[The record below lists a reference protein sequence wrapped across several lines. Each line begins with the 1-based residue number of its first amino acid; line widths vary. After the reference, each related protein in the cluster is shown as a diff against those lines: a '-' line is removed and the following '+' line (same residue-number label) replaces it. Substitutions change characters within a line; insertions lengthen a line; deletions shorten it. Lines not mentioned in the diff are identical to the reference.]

1 MYWDTIK
8 IKTYIKHKT
17 TIKMKERSETNIII
31 NALFSYYLLLLL
43 VITVS
48 VVLILAKI
56 AQSDKEINEVKQNT
70 SIIQQRYD
78 DAIYENELLWQYIE
92 NIDTF
97 KSLDDAVEY
106 RDNLIEQ
113 LQFIGE

>member
-1 MYWDTIK
+1 
-8 IKTYIKHKT
+8 
-17 TIKMKERSETNIII
+17 MKERSETTVIV

-43 VITVS
+43 AITVS

-56 AQSDKEINEVKQNT
+56 AQSDKEIAEIKQNT
-70 SIIQQRYD
+70 SIIQQRYN
-78 DAIYENELLWQYIE
+78 DAVYENELLWQYIE

-106 RDNLIEQ
+106 RDDLIEQ
-113 LQFIGE
+113 LQFIEE

>member
-1 MYWDTIK
+1 
-8 IKTYIKHKT
+8 
-17 TIKMKERSETNIII
+17 MKERSETNIII

-43 VITVS
+43 AITVS

-56 AQSDKEINEVKQNT
+56 AQSNKEIVELKQST

-106 RDNLIEQ
+106 RDDLIEQ

>member
-1 MYWDTIK
+1 
-8 IKTYIKHKT
+8 
-17 TIKMKERSETNIII
+17 MKEHSKTNIII

-43 VITVS
+43 AITVS
-48 VVLILAKI
+48 TVLILAKI
-56 AQSDKEINEVKQNT
+56 AQSNKGIVELKQST

-106 RDNLIEQ
+106 RDDLIEQ

>member
-1 MYWDTIK
+1 
-8 IKTYIKHKT
+8 
-17 TIKMKERSETNIII
+17 MKERSETNIII

-56 AQSDKEINEVKQNT
+56 AQSNKEIVEIKENT

>member
-1 MYWDTIK
+1 
-8 IKTYIKHKT
+8 
-17 TIKMKERSETNIII
+17 MKERNETNIII
-31 NALFSYYLLLLL
+31 NAIFSYYSLLLL

-48 VVLILAKI
+48 AVLILVKI
-56 AQSDKEINEVKQNT
+56 AQSDKKIVEIKQNT

-78 DAIYENELLWQYIE
+78 DAVYENELLWQYIE

-106 RDNLIEQ
+106 RDDLIEQ

>member
-1 MYWDTIK
+1 
-8 IKTYIKHKT
+8 
-17 TIKMKERSETNIII
+17 MKERNETNIII
-31 NALFSYYLLLLL
+31 NAIFSYYSLLLL

-48 VVLILAKI
+48 AVLILVKI
-56 AQSDKEINEVKQNT
+56 AQSDKKIVEIKQNT

-106 RDNLIEQ
+106 RDDLIEQ

>member
-1 MYWDTIK
+1 
-8 IKTYIKHKT
+8 
-17 TIKMKERSETNIII
+17 MKERSETNIII
-31 NALFSYYLLLLL
+31 NAIFSYYLLLLL
-43 VITVS
+43 AITVS

-56 AQSDKEINEVKQNT
+56 AQSSKEIVEIKQNT

-106 RDNLIEQ
+106 RDDLIEQ
-113 LQFIGE
+113 LQFIEE

>member
-1 MYWDTIK
+1 
-8 IKTYIKHKT
+8 
-17 TIKMKERSETNIII
+17 MKERSETTVIV
-31 NALFSYYLLLLL
+31 NAIFAYYLLLLL
-43 VITVS
+43 AITIS

-56 AQSDKEINEVKQNT
+56 GQSNKEIVELKQNT

-106 RDNLIEQ
+106 RDDLIEQ
-113 LQFIGE
+113 LQFIEE

>member
-1 MYWDTIK
+1 
-8 IKTYIKHKT
+8 
-17 TIKMKERSETNIII
+17 MKERSEITIIADSI
-31 NALFSYYLLLLL
+31 FTFYLLLLL
-43 VITVS
+43 AITVS
-48 VVLILAKI
+48 AVLIFAKI
-56 AQSDKEINEVKQNT
+56 AQSDKEIAEIKQNT

-106 RDNLIEQ
+106 RDDLIEQ
-113 LQFIGE
+113 LQFIEE

>member
-1 MYWDTIK
+1 
-8 IKTYIKHKT
+8 
-17 TIKMKERSETNIII
+17 MKERSETNIII

-106 RDNLIEQ
+106 RDDLIEQ

>member
-1 MYWDTIK
+1 
-8 IKTYIKHKT
+8 
-17 TIKMKERSETNIII
+17 MKEHSETTVIV

-43 VITVS
+43 AITVS

-56 AQSDKEINEVKQNT
+56 AQSNKEIVELKQST

-106 RDNLIEQ
+106 RDDLIEQ

>member
-1 MYWDTIK
+1 
-8 IKTYIKHKT
+8 
-17 TIKMKERSETNIII
+17 MKERSETNIII
-31 NALFSYYLLLLL
+31 NALFTYYLLLLL
-43 VITVS
+43 AITVS

-56 AQSDKEINEVKQNT
+56 AQSDKEIAEIKQNT

-106 RDNLIEQ
+106 RDDLIEQ
-113 LQFIGE
+113 LQFIEE